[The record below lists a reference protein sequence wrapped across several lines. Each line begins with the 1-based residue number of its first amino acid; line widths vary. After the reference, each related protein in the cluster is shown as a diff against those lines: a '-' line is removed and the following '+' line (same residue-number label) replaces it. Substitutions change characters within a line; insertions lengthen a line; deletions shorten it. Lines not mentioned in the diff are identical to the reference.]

1 MTITFPPTPLSDDS
15 TPGEILWRK
24 LMRFSAKSNQWRT
37 FGWVHRAT
45 TTSAWLALGLC
56 VVLATS
62 TSVFG
67 QAPAKKVLSEE
78 KMLPTKDNANV
89 AITYFKATGGQ
100 DAPVV
105 ILLHGKGSSR
115 QVWKGYAEFLQKADF
130 AVVTVDLRGHGES
143 TGGGG
148 AAATG
153 KKAETG
159 APKAHAYEAMVAG
172 DMEAVK
178 NFLREEHQ
186 KKQLNMNKLAIV
198 AADMSTPV
206 AIAYTELD
214 WKKTPYDDAPT
225 LAQKTPRGQ
234 DVQALILLSP
244 EGTAPGLNVTKS
256 VGFIRVIGRAVM
268 IGVGNKNKT
277 DLIVAN
283 KMHDQLD
290 PKKEKDKKEK
300 DKEEKDKDQIIYI
313 ERYESPLE
321 GTNLLNKNLGVEKHM
336 FAFLTKH
343 LKDHKSEWRD
353 RRSKLDL

>member
-1 MTITFPPTPLSDDS
+1 MRLSA
-15 TPGEILWRK
+15 R
-24 LMRFSAKSNQWRT
+24 SNQWRT
-37 FGWVHRAT
+37 LGWVHQAHRAT
-45 TTSAWLALGLC
+45 TGAWLVLGLC

-62 TSVFG
+62 TSAFG
-67 QAPAKKVLSEE
+67 QAPAKKALSEE
-78 KMLPTKDNANV
+78 KTLPTKDNANV

-105 ILLHGKGSSR
+105 IMLHGKGSSR
-115 QVWKGYAEFLQKADF
+115 QVWKGYAEALQKADF

-143 TGGGG
+143 TGGSG

-153 KKAETG
+153 KKADTG
-159 APKAHAYEAMVAG
+159 APKAQAYEAMVAG

-178 NFLREEHQ
+178 KFLFEEHQ

-277 DLIVAN
+277 DLAVAN
-283 KMHDQLD
+283 KMHDQLA
-290 PKKEKDKKEK
+290 PKKEKDK
-300 DKEEKDKDQIIYI
+300 DEEQIIYI